1 MKLRTGKDV
10 LGEDKNYKVPMELL
24 MKKHENEFRCSLCQ
38 STKHVQNPIETRQS
52 GEALRRGRGAEV
64 LRQRAA
70 RDRWRCVC
78 LFVWKHEEEQEEES
92 GAGNE
97 RERKCETEKEW
108 ERNR

>member
-1 MKLRTGKDV
+1 MRMSFV
-10 LGEDKNYKVPMELL
+10 AVCAKV
-24 MKKHENEFRCSLCQ
+24 Q
-38 STKHVQNPIETRQS
+38 SIVQNPIETRQS

-97 RERKCETEKEW
+97 RERK
-108 ERNR
+108 

>member
-1 MKLRTGKDV
+1 MSEAKSSKEEKARDSV
-10 LGEDKNYKVPMELL
+10 REEAVACF
-24 MKKHENEFRCSLCQ
+24 KKHENEFRCSLCQ

-70 RDRWRCVC
+70 RDRWGCVC

-97 RERKCETEKEW
+97 RERKCETEREW
-108 ERNR
+108 ERSR

>member
-1 MKLRTGKDV
+1 MSEAKSSKEEKARDSV
-10 LGEDKNYKVPMELL
+10 REEAVACF
-24 MKKHENEFRCSLCQ
+24 KKHENEFRCSLCQ
-38 STKHVQNPIETRQS
+38 STEHVQNPIETRQS

-97 RERKCETEKEW
+97 RERKCETERES